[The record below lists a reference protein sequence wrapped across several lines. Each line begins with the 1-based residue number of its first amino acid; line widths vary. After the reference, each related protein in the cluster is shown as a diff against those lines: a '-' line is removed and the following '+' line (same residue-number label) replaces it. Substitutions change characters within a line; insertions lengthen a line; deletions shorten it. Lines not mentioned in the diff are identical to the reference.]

1 MTGVWR
7 VNDADDRVSS
17 AIRNVP
23 AAALSVVRSAA
34 EPAKFSSRGGIVSS
48 FTVSLLWFLLFAG
61 GGIYLAY
68 NRINLLA
75 ATAASGAALAAYLLF
90 GTAPLIWKLVLIVPF
105 VPLVIANMDNY
116 RRERITRPALR
127 IYREMLPSMSD
138 TEREALEAGSVWWD
152 GELFSGMPDWDRLMS
167 FPAPELSDE
176 EQAFI
181 DGPCEELCRM
191 LDDWDISHERADMPA
206 EVWDFIKKNRFFA
219 MIIPKH
225 YGGLEFSAYANAMVI
240 AKLASRSTVASST
253 VGVPNSLGP
262 AELLLHYGTDEQKDH
277 YLPGLASGDE
287 IPCFALTSPQAG
299 SDAAALIDTGIVCKD
314 TWNGK
319 KIVGIRLNWDKRY
332 ITLAPVA
339 TVLGLAFK
347 LSDPDH
353 LIGDKDDYGITAALI
368 PTDIP
373 GVTVGR
379 RHHPLNIPFQNG
391 PTSGKDV
398 FVPLDY
404 IIGGQEMA
412 GKGWKMLVE
421 LLSVGRAI
429 TLPSSAAGGSQA
441 ASWSAGAYTQL
452 RKQFGVPV
460 AKFDG
465 VGEALARIAGHTY
478 IMNAAVTVTSG
489 AIDQGEKPAV
499 PSAILK
505 YHCTEFGRKVAND
518 TMDVHGGKAIML
530 GPRNYVGRGYMA
542 TPIAITV
549 EGANILTRSL
559 IIFGQGA
566 MRCHP
571 FVLRELHAAQ
581 DENEERGLIEFDDA
595 LFSHIGYAVSN
606 LARAFF
612 LALTHAKF
620 SSVPINTPTR
630 RYYQNINRYSA
641 AFALASD
648 FAMLTLGGKLKIKE
662 LLSARLGDVLSSM
675 YLASTVLKHFENQG
689 RRATDLP
696 LVEWSVRTLMYNAQE
711 QLHSFLRNFP
721 NRPVAFLLRWFI
733 FPRGRTYSAP
743 SDALGRKLVDL
754 VTKSGE
760 GRDRLSKQAYT
771 TAEPGNPLG
780 LLQEALLLSE
790 ALAPLE
796 QKLKQAHK
804 EGLIKSEYIGHQI
817 DEAELAEVINDSE
830 ASRMREYQQKVL
842 DLLAV
847 DDFAPEEIGRAGARS
862 EGITPAASSNMDTG
876 KSSKKPVV
884 KKRGSPAGKKAAT
897 KKTSKKKK

>member
-1 MTGVWR
+1 M
-7 VNDADDRVSS
+7 
-17 AIRNVP
+17 
-23 AAALSVVRSAA
+23 
-34 EPAKFSSRGGIVSS
+34 SS
-48 FTVSLLWFLLFAG
+48 FVVGLLWFLLFAG
-61 GGIYLAY
+61 GAIYLAY

-75 ATAASGAALAAYLLF
+75 ATTATGAALFVYSIFGSGPFLWLLLLWGLF
-90 GTAPLIWKLVLIVPF
+90 ALMVM
-105 VPLVIANMDNY
+105 ANMTEF
-116 RRERITRPALR
+116 RREKFTRRALE
-127 IYREMLPSMSD
+127 IYRTMLPSMSD

-152 GELFSGMPDWDRLMS
+152 GQLFSGMPDWDILMS
-167 FPAPELSDE
+167 FPAPKLSDE
-176 EQAFI
+176 EQAFM
-181 DGPCEELCRM
+181 DGPCEELCKM
-191 LDDWDISHERADMPA
+191 LDDWDVSFRRADMPP
-206 EVWDFIKKNRFFA
+206 EVWAYIKKHRFFA
-219 MIIPKH
+219 MIIPKK

-240 AKLASRSTVASST
+240 AKLASRSTTASST

-262 AELLLHYGTDEQKDH
+262 AELLLHYGTEEQKNR

-299 SDAAALIDTGIVCKD
+299 SDAAALIDSGVVCKGQ
-314 TWNGK
+314 WEGK
-319 KIVGIRLNWDKRY
+319 EIIGIRLNWDKRY

-347 LSDPDH
+347 LYDPDH
-353 LIGDKDDYGITAALI
+353 LIGKVSHYGITAALI
-368 PTDIP
+368 PTSTP
-373 GVTVGR
+373 GVVVGR
-379 RHHPLNIPFQNG
+379 RHYPLTIPFQNG

-404 IIGGQEMA
+404 IIGGTEMA

-441 ASWSAGAYTQL
+441 ATYGSGAYT
-452 RKQFGVPV
+452 RIRRQFNLPV

-465 VGEALARIAGHTY
+465 VGEALARIAGNTY
-478 IMNAAVTVTSG
+478 IMNAAISVTSG

-505 YHCTEFGRKVAND
+505 YHCTELGRSVAND

-530 GPRNYVGRGYMA
+530 GPKNYVGRGFMA

-571 FVLRELHAAQ
+571 FVLRELQAAKE
-581 DENEERGLIEFDDA
+581 ENKEKGLLEFDEA
-595 LFSHIGYAVSN
+595 LFSHIGYAISN
-606 LARAFF
+606 MARSFF

-620 SSVPINTPTR
+620 SRVPLNTPTR

-641 AFALASD
+641 AFALATD

-675 YLASTVLKHFENQG
+675 YLASAVLKHFENQG
-689 RRATDLP
+689 RRASDLP
-696 LVEWSVRTLMYNAQE
+696 LVEWSVRTLMYRAQE

-721 NRPVAFLLRWFI
+721 NRPVAFFLRCFI

-743 SDALGRKLVDL
+743 SDELSRTVVDL
-754 VTKSGE
+754 MTHSGE
-760 GRDRLSKQAYT
+760 ARERLCQQAYRT
-771 TAEPGNPLG
+771 LEPGSPLG
-780 LLQEALLLSE
+780 LLQEALELTE
-790 ALAPLE
+790 KYEPLE
-796 QKLKQAHK
+796 TRLRLARK
-804 EGLIKSEYIGHQI
+804 EGLIKADYFGYQI
-817 DEAELAEVINDSE
+817 DEAERGQVITAKE
-830 ASRMREYQQKVL
+830 AADLRDYHAKVL
-842 DLLAV
+842 HLLSV
-847 DDFAPEEIGRAGARS
+847 DDFDPAELSRSDTANSSGSAAATSKRA
-862 EGITPAASSNMDTG
+862 AA
-876 KSSKKPVV
+876 KKPSKKRTA
-884 KKRGSPAGKKAAT
+884 KKATDTAGKK
-897 KKTSKKKK
+897 KEG

>member
-1 MTGVWR
+1 M
-7 VNDADDRVSS
+7 
-17 AIRNVP
+17 
-23 AAALSVVRSAA
+23 
-34 EPAKFSSRGGIVSS
+34 SS
-48 FTVSLLWFLLFAG
+48 FVLGLFWFLVFAG

-75 ATAASGAALAAYLLF
+75 SSIAVGAGLVAYSLFGSASGFWLLILWL
-90 GTAPLIWKLVLIVPF
+90 GF
-105 VPLVIANMDNY
+105 VPLTVANMEDF
-116 RRERITRPALR
+116 RREKISRPALAV
-127 IYREMLPSMSD
+127 YRKMLPSMSD

-167 FPAPELSDE
+167 FPAPALSDE
-176 EQAFI
+176 EQAFV

-191 LDDWDISHERADMPA
+191 LDDWDVSYRRGDLPP
-206 EVWDFIKKNRFFA
+206 EVWAFIKKHRFFA

-262 AELLLHYGTDEQKDH
+262 AELLLHYGTDEQKDR
-277 YLPGLASGDE
+277 YLPTLASGDE

-299 SDAAALIDTGIVCKD
+299 SDAAALIDTGVVCQG
-314 TWNGK
+314 TWQGK
-319 KIVGIRLNWDKRY
+319 QIIGIRLNWNKRY

-347 LSDPDH
+347 LYDPDH
-353 LIGDKDDYGITAALI
+353 LIGDQDEYGITAALI
-368 PTDIP
+368 PTDTD

-379 RHHPLNIPFQNG
+379 RHNPLSIAFQNG
-391 PTSGKDV
+391 PTTGEDV

-421 LLSVGRAI
+421 LLAVGRAI

-441 ASWSAGAYTQL
+441 ASWAAGAYTVL
-452 RKQFGVPV
+452 RKQFGVSISR
-460 AKFDG
+460 FDG
-465 VGEALARIAGHTY
+465 VGEALARIAGNTY
-478 IMNAAVTVTSG
+478 IMNAAVSITSG

-505 YHCTEFGRKVAND
+505 YHCTELGRKVAND
-518 TMDVHGGKAIML
+518 TMDVHGGKAVMM
-530 GPRNYVGRGYMA
+530 GPRNYVGRAYMS

-571 FVLRELHAAQ
+571 FVLRELQAAQ
-581 DENEERGLIEFDDA
+581 NENEERGLTEFDDA
-595 LFSHIGYAVSN
+595 LFSHIGYAISN
-606 LARAFF
+606 TARAFF

-620 SSVPINTPTR
+620 SNVPLNTPTR

-675 YLASTVLKHFENQG
+675 YLASAVLKHFENQG
-689 RRATDLP
+689 RRASDLP
-696 LVEWSVRTLMYNAQE
+696 LVEWSVRTLMYQAQE
-711 QLHSFLRNFP
+711 QLHSFLQNFP
-721 NRPVAFLLRWFI
+721 NRPVAIMLRFFI
-733 FPRGRTYSAP
+733 FPRGRTFSAP
-743 SDALGRKLVDL
+743 SDALGRKVVDL
-754 VTKSGE
+754 ITHSGE
-760 GRDRLSKQAYT
+760 ARNRLCQQAYT
-771 TAEPGNPLG
+771 TLEPGNPLG

-790 ALAPLE
+790 EMTPLE
-796 QKLKQAHK
+796 QKLRQAQK
-804 EGLIKSEYIGHQI
+804 ERLITSEYLGQQI
-817 DEAELAEVINDSE
+817 DEAENAEIISKEE
-830 ASRMREYQQKVL
+830 ATRMRDYHNKVL

-847 DDFAPEEIGRAGARS
+847 DDFDPADFGRTVLA
-862 EGITPAASSNMDTG
+862 ETPLRTKPKASSPGT
-876 KSSKKPVV
+876 KRKAKKKVV
-884 KKRGSPAGKKAAT
+884 RKKA
-897 KKTSKKKK
+897 TSSTPGRKKKKSS